1 MEYAAL
7 QSHFSSQT
15 LAEIFRDLYLG
26 ERTGILEL
34 ERDGEHKKI
43 WFSRGLIHF
52 AESSEAH
59 EQLGKRLLQDK
70 LISAGALDEASDG
83 LADSAALPQAL
94 INRDLISREPVN
106 RTIKTII
113 DSSIRTLFQW
123 EGGAARFKDLPD
135 SELASET
142 DVLATFEVILQGIFT
157 MTDFGPIGE
166 AMRGLDN
173 HLRLRNPAPLP
184 VEQLTLSAS
193 HGYILS
199 RVNGTTSTA
208 DVLSILPQH
217 EEALALRFLFGLL
230 VMGVLEYHPAV
241 GEGPFRVANILRD
254 HADRRA
260 LERMQEQTIR
270 QAYAQMRT
278 QNPYEVLGVAPNAA
292 RQAVEQ
298 AYEEAKALFS
308 RDRLLPT
315 IRDQFRSEL
324 AVIESRLIEAYL
336 RLTQAETR
344 DAVNAAPATGVQ
356 AEIGVDDLLVRV
368 EMDKTRSKVAIEES
382 KKVAGGYHNKALRA
396 QRDGDFHNAI
406 QYVKLAISY
415 DPKDARLFFLLAE
428 CQVRNPGPRWQH
440 QAEQNFTKATELD
453 PWNATFWIQLGR
465 FYKKRGLK
473 LRARRQF
480 EEALKL
486 VPEHPEASEELA
498 SLGS

>member
-1 MEYAAL
+1 M

-26 ERTGILEL
+26 ERTGVLEL
-34 ERDGEHKKI
+34 ERDGEQKRI

-52 AESSEAH
+52 AESNDAM
-59 EQLGKRLLQDK
+59 EQLGKRLVQEK
-70 LISAGALDEASDG
+70 LVSAGAVDEATES
-83 LADSAALPQAL
+83 LADASELGNAL
-94 INRDLISREPVN
+94 IHRDLISREPVQ
-106 RTIKTII
+106 RTIRSII
-113 DSSIRTLFQW
+113 DSTMRNVFQW
-123 EGGAARFKDLPD
+123 EGGAARFHDRPDGDLACD
-135 SELASET
+135 T
-142 DVLATFEVILQGIFT
+142 DILATFEVILQGIFT
-157 MTDFGPIGE
+157 MSDFGPIGE

-173 HLRLRNPAPLP
+173 HLRMRQPAPLP
-184 VEQLTLSAS
+184 VERLTLSPS

-199 RVNGTTSTA
+199 RVDGSSSTA
-208 DVLSILPQH
+208 AVLSILPQH

-230 VMGVLEYHPAV
+230 VMGVLEYHPV
-241 GEGPFRVANILRD
+241 LGEGPFRVANILRD

-278 QNPYEVLGVAPNAA
+278 QNPYEVLGVTPSAT

-308 RDRLLPT
+308 RDRLLPS

-336 RLTQAETR
+336 RLTQAEAK
-344 DAVNAAPATGVQ
+344 DAVASAPPAAASQDV
-356 AEIGVDDLLVRV
+356 GVDDLLVRV

-382 KKVAGGYHNKALRA
+382 KKVASGYLAKATKA

-406 QYVKLAISY
+406 QYAKLAISY

-453 PWNATFWIQLGR
+453 PWNAVYWIQLGK

-486 VPEHPEASEELA
+486 VPEHPEATEELA